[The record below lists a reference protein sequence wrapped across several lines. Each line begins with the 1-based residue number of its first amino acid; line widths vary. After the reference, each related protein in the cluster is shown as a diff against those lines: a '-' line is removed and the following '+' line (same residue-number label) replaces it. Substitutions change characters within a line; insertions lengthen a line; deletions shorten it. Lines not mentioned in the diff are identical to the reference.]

1 MPSSAIA
8 ASPGIRRT
16 ELSCGLCVIVEPMPS
31 VASVSLRWL
40 LPLGD
45 SGDPEGRQGEAAMLA
60 EYALRGA
67 GGRDSRRFS
76 DDLDRLGVQRSLA
89 NASRHLRL
97 SATMLGDRLPE
108 ALPILAD
115 LVLRPRLPEEA
126 LEPVRQLSLQ
136 SLESLQD
143 EPQRRVMLALAERH
157 HPPPFNRSGFGL
169 AEDLEAITLDDL
181 RSRWTRDVRP
191 QGSVL
196 AIAGRIDPDAAVAQL
211 EQLLSGWSGGAS
223 EPVATGRPP
232 RGRLHLPHD
241 GTQVHL
247 GIALD
252 APPQRSPEAIH
263 HVLAARILG
272 GGSSSRLFVELREK
286 RGLCYA
292 VGASC
297 SLGRDRGVVTI
308 YVGSTPQRV
317 AESREL
323 AIASLRDLAA
333 GIAEEEF
340 RRVVIGLRTAMVMQG
355 ESAAARA
362 AQLASDHDQIG
373 RVRTLAEMDA
383 EVSAVA
389 RGDLEAFVAARLGEA
404 WREDRTEVSLGPCE
418 SGLGESGLG
427 ELGRAETGP
436 EDGDH

>member
-1 MPSSAIA
+1 M
-8 ASPGIRRT
+8 
-16 ELSCGLCVIVEPMPS
+16 ELSCGLRVLVEPMPS

-40 LPLGD
+40 VPLGD
-45 SGDPEGRQGEAAMLA
+45 SGDAEGRQGEAAMLA
-60 EYALRGA
+60 EFALRGA
-67 GGRDSRRFS
+67 GDRDSRRFS
-76 DDLDRLGVQRSLA
+76 DDLDRLGVQRSLS
-89 NASRHLRL
+89 NAPRHLRL

-157 HPPPFNRSGFGL
+157 HPAPFNRSGFGL

-181 RSRWTRDVRP
+181 RARWRRDARP
-191 QGSVL
+191 QGAVL
-196 AIAGRIDPDAAVAQL
+196 AIAGRVDPDAAVAQL
-211 EQLLSGWSGGAS
+211 ERLLEGWSGAAAEPAS
-223 EPVATGRPP
+223 ATPSP
-232 RGRLHLPHD
+232 RGRLHLPQESA
-241 GTQVHL
+241 QVHL

-252 APPQRSPEAIH
+252 APAQRSPEGIH

-286 RGLCYA
+286 RGLCYS

-297 SLGRDRGVVTI
+297 SLGRDRGVVTV
-308 YVGSTPQRV
+308 YVGSTPERI

-323 AIASLRDLAA
+323 VLTSLEELAG

-340 RRVVIGLRTAMVMQG
+340 RRAVIGLRTAMVMQG

-362 AQLASDHDQIG
+362 AQLASDHDQLG

-383 EVSAVA
+383 EVSAVT
-389 RGDLEAFVAARLGEA
+389 RSDLERFAAERLGDA
-404 WREDRTEVSLGPCE
+404 WRQDRTEVSLGP
-418 SGLGESGLG
+418 GEALPG
-427 ELGRAETGP
+427 EAAC
-436 EDGDH
+436 